1 MMRIY
6 HEVTYMAVREIKF
19 HKTETTESNERN
31 RRHASATF
39 CRAYPRI
46 QGYSRFKEAWGGRHL
61 FHGALT
67 GGSFISVM
75 FSLILLL
82 LYNY

>member
-31 RRHASATF
+31 GSHDSATF

-46 QGYSRFKEAWGGRHL
+46 QGYSRFKEAWRG
-61 FHGALT
+61 T
-67 GGSFISVM
+67 GIYFMGL
-75 FSLILLL
+75 SLVVLSSQLCFL
-82 LYNY
+82 